1 MNADNTQEPATPSPA
16 SAGSHWSPVAWAVY
30 EADGHC
36 VGTYAKQEHA
46 QIVIEELPCDGMV
59 YEPLYRSPT
68 LTCEEREVL
77 LAIEADASYRAM
89 QRTQR
94 VVRGL
99 LERMG

>member
-1 MNADNTQEPATPSPA
+1 MMNTDNTQGGSEPSLA
-16 SAGSHWSPVAWAVY
+16 SAGCQPVAWAVF

-46 QIVIEELPCDGMV
+46 RIVMEELACDGMV